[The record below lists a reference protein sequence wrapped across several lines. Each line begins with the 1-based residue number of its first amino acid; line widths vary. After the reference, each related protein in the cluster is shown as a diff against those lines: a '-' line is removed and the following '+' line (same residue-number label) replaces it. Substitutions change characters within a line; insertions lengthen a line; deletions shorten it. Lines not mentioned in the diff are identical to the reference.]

1 MSFPLHLWVREQV
14 LVLIIGEYPA
24 LLKSVGG
31 VLESD
36 TSGQFIFLFLDFS
49 VQYHVD
55 MNIRGV

>member
-1 MSFPLHLWVREQV
+1 MNDSS
-14 LVLIIGEYPA
+14 EYPA